1 MSGVPFGFYAENVS
15 KDKCLLTFSFLT
27 KIFCLPAED
36 SLTKIYSMSKTILV
50 AGATGNLG
58 CKITDALLEQGA
70 DVRAVVRDETDAE
83 KVEKLRN
90 KGVKV
95 YQVDTLD
102 KNEIA
107 AACAGADCVVS
118 ALSGLREV
126 IIDTQKALLDGAVAA
141 GVPRFIPSVY
151 SIDFTNLVEGTNRNL
166 NLRREFEQYLDKT
179 PISATTIFNG
189 AFMDLLT
196 TNMPLIL
203 FRFRRVLYWGE
214 PTVKM
219 DLTTTDDVAEF
230 TARAA
235 LDDAAPRYLRVA
247 GDTVSAADVRD
258 IATNVTG
265 KQFRLFRAGSIRL
278 LNLIIKI
285 VKFIFRGENDLYPAW
300 QGMQYMRDMM
310 EGRAV
315 LDSHDNNRYPDV
327 KWTSVEEFLSSQ
339 NVEKFL

>member
-1 MSGVPFGFYAENVS
+1 MNNTV
-15 KDKCLLTFSFLT
+15 
-27 KIFCLPAED
+27 
-36 SLTKIYSMSKTILV
+36 LV

-58 CKITDALLEQGA
+58 GKITDALLEQGA
-70 DVRAVVRDETDAE
+70 DVRAVVREETDEE

-107 AACAGADCVVS
+107 AACVDVDCVVS

-126 IIDTQKALLDGAVAA
+126 IIDTQKALLDGAVEA
-141 GVPRFIPSVY
+141 GVPRFIPSVF
-151 SIDFTNLVEGTNRNL
+151 SLDFNNLVEGTNRNL
-166 NLRREFEQYLDKT
+166 DLRREFERYLDKA

-196 TNMPLIL
+196 TNMPLVL

-219 DLTTTDDVAEF
+219 DLTTTDDVAAF
-230 TARAA
+230 TARVA
-235 LDDAAPRYLRVA
+235 LDKEAPRYLRVA
-247 GDTVSAADVRD
+247 GDSVNAAEVRD
-258 IATNVTG
+258 IATDVTG
-265 KQFRLFRAGSIRL
+265 KKFRLLRAGSIRL

-285 VKFIFRGENDLYPAW
+285 VKFIFRGENNLYPAW

-315 LDSHDNNRYPDV
+315 VYSHDNNRYPDI
-327 KWTSVEEFLSSQ
+327 KWTSVEEFMISQ
-339 NVEKFL
+339 NVKKYL